1 MNLLCYSIYPSI
13 FLCCFLHLMYQI
25 VLCRFLLD
33 VSFLHS
39 KNTQMYSTA
48 LHSFCMTIMRF
59 LMLLLLHIILYPVD
73 ICVYKPNCM
82 HVTTQ
87 RKRIPLLLLY
97 FLSYGN
103 YFYLLSFLF
112 SFPLLRY
119 PSSFCLLN
127 IKHQYK
133 NSII

>member
-1 MNLLCYSIYPSI
+1 MLFYISFYFFVLLSSFNVSDRFMSLPTGCQI
-13 FLCCFLHLMYQI
+13 F
-25 VLCRFLLD
+25 
-33 VSFLHS
+33 FLHS
-39 KNTQMYSTA
+39 KKTQMYSTA

-103 YFYLLSFLF
+103 YFYLLLFFSHSHSFVILQAF
-112 SFPLLRY
+112 AY
-119 PSSFCLLN
+119 
-127 IKHQYK
+127 
-133 NSII
+133 